1 MDHRQL
7 RALLAVAEHRSFS
20 AAAKSL
26 NTVQSNISTHVA
38 RLETEL
44 GVTLIDR
51 ASTELTAEGR
61 VVAERARRIE
71 QEFVALAS
79 DVAALRDVVVGEVR
93 VGMIGTTA
101 RWLVPPFLA
110 RLQERYPEVDVT
122 ILDATT
128 SSLVLQLI
136 GGQVDLAL
144 INIPVDDP
152 ELRSTALFDE
162 ERVLIVPTGHELSG
176 RDGVTLAEVAEYD
189 LLVSAPGTS
198 FRRELDEAAA
208 HVGATLRAKAEI
220 DGMRLLASLAF
231 AGYGAAILPASAV
244 PGTLT
249 GPWERVTMRDLGVRS
264 VGLARRRRGL
274 PSVAER
280 AVADTLEAVV
290 LAEVPNQ
297 PGLTIRSS

>member
-1 MDHRQL
+1 MGD
-7 RALLAVAEHRSFS
+7 HRSFS

-26 NTVQSNISTHVA
+26 NTVQSNVSTHVA
-38 RLETEL
+38 RLENEL

-71 QEFVALAS
+71 HEFQALAS
-79 DVAALRDVVVGEVR
+79 DVASLKDVVAGEVR

-101 RWLVPPFLA
+101 RWLVPPFLTQ
-110 RLQERYPEVDVT
+110 LKERYPEVSVT
-122 ILDATT
+122 LLDATT

-136 GGQVDLAL
+136 GGQIDLAL
-144 INIPVDDP
+144 VNTPVDDP
-152 ELRSTALFDE
+152 ELRSTPLFDE
-162 ERVLIVPTGHELSG
+162 ERVLIVPTDHPLAG
-176 RDGVTLAEVAEYD
+176 RDVVTLVEVSDYE
-189 LLVSAPGTS
+189 LLLSAPGTS
-198 FRRELDEAAA
+198 FRSELDEAAA
-208 HVGATLRAKAEI
+208 HAGATLRGKAEI

-244 PGTLT
+244 PRTLD
-249 GPWERVTMRDLGVRS
+249 GPWQRVTMRDLGVRS

-280 AVADTLEAVV
+280 AVAETLQDVV
-290 LAEVPNQ
+290 SNEVPRQ
-297 PGLTIRSS
+297 PGLTLRG